1 MINQGNGKGDQFVVK
16 AYNIKNKNNYLR
28 LYIKDDSMESQ
39 AAIFLS
45 EQMEH
50 LNIPKVCRP

>member
-28 LYIKDDSMESQ
+28 FYIKDDR
-39 AAIFLS
+39 
-45 EQMEH
+45 MEH